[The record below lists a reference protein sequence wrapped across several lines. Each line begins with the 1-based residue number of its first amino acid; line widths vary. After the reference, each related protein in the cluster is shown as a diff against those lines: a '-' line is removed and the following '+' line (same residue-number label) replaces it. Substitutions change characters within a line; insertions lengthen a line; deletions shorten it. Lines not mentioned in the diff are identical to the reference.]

1 MLGGAGWMAF
11 GAAIL
16 FEALRMDRFEQMG
29 ATLYTMPG
37 FVPGMI
43 GATIILLGLLL
54 AVRGWRRQ
62 QAVALTFADA
72 GAKPV
77 DGLADAAATA
87 EVEPTPPLLNQRT
100 VATLVLS
107 LTYAVLLIGR
117 VHFVVATTLFVG
129 AFVWFFTPPEAST
142 QRRAAFA
149 VLGGVIT
156 ALVVY
161 FVFQDVFLVRL
172 P

>member
-1 MLGGAGWMAF
+1 MTEGGKTARSDIIGGVGWMVF
-11 GAAIL
+11 GL
-16 FEALRMDRFEQMG
+16 LVLTEALRMDRFEQMG

-43 GATIILLGLLL
+43 GGVVMLLG
-54 AVRGWRRQ
+54 AVLSLRGWRRR
-62 QAVALTFADA
+62 QAE
-72 GAKPV
+72 
-77 DGLADAAATA
+77 AAAAAAA
-87 EVEPTPPLLNQRT
+87 EVADPEDAPRLLNQRT
-100 VATLVLS
+100 VATLVFTLA
-107 LTYAVLLIGR
+107 YALLLIGR

-129 AFVWFFTPPEAST
+129 AFVWFFTPPEVST
-142 QRRAAFA
+142 MRRAVFA
-149 VLGGVIT
+149 VVGGIVT